1 MVEIKYSPGATWKN
15 FTLLIG
21 SSRILTKLLTSINAE
36 QVNNKI
42 IPKTK
47 KIRWRNS
54 SICSENG
61 NSNVITELFV
71 KLKFELFTM
80 LKYFWTILRIY
91 SVLKIK

>member
-21 SSRILTKLLTSINAE
+21 NSKILTRLLTSMNAI

-42 IPKTK
+42 IQNKR

-54 SICSENG
+54 SICSEKG
-61 NSNVITELFV
+61 NSNVTFVLFV
-71 KLKFELFTM
+71 KLKLELVAM
-80 LKYFWTILRIY
+80 K
-91 SVLKIK
+91 